1 MMIVEIFIVKIF
13 YLFNLLVN
21 HANGYLEEK
30 KGNKYLI
37 FHDSV
42 NENKALLKNKHMFCI
57 ELKTKSK
64 Q

>member
-13 YLFNLLVN
+13 LICLLIMQMAV
-21 HANGYLEEK
+21 LKK

-37 FHDSV
+37 FHDSG
-42 NENKALLKNKHMFCI
+42 NENKALLKNTHMFCI

>member
-1 MMIVEIFIVKIF
+1 MQMAVLK
-13 YLFNLLVN
+13 
-21 HANGYLEEK
+21 K

-37 FHDSV
+37 FHDSG
-42 NENKALLKNKHMFCI
+42 NENKALLKNTHMFCI